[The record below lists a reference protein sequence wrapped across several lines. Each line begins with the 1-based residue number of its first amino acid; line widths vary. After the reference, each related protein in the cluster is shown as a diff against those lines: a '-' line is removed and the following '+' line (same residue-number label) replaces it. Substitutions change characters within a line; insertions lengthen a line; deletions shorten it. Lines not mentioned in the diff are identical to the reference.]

1 MVFKNNVGRIVFFIF
16 IAALVTRILYIFQ
29 ILQFPLTEY
38 LVKSGAF
45 DQYTYNTSAMKIL
58 SGNWIGS
65 EVFGKE
71 PLYPYF
77 LAVIY
82 KIFGYNHIL
91 VYVIQ
96 ALLSSLAALCLCKIA
111 ATIFNRMSGYI
122 AGFIFA
128 FYSLSIYHDA
138 LILRESLIASST
150 VFLLYFILRAEDENR
165 LWSWFLPGAMLGF
178 IK

>member
-1 MVFKNNVGRIVFFIF
+1 MNMDFKNNAGSITFFIF
-16 IAALVTRILYIFQ
+16 IAALAARILYIFQ

-45 DQYTYNTSAMKIL
+45 DQYTYNTSAIKIL
-58 SGNWIGS
+58 SGSWIGS
-65 EVFGKE
+65 EVFDKE

-82 KIFGYNHIL
+82 KIFGYNHIP

-96 ALLSSLAALCLCKIA
+96 ALLSSLGALCLYKIA
-111 ATIFNRMSGYI
+111 ATIFNRMTGYI

-128 FYSLSIYHDA
+128 FYSKI
-138 LILRESLIASST
+138 
-150 VFLLYFILRAEDENR
+150 
-165 LWSWFLPGAMLGF
+165 
-178 IK
+178 